1 MKGHHPPLLVTVML
15 VGGMVHGQTPS
26 ESSGAPSASAVDHA
40 AVFKEMD
47 KNGDDR
53 ISRVEAAADGIQ
65 GDAFAKLDTNKD
77 GWLSREEYAK
87 RLLPK

>member
-1 MKGHHPPLLVTVML
+1 MKGHIPVLATVML

-26 ESSGAPSASAVDHA
+26 QSSGAPSASAVDHA

-53 ISRVEAAADGIQ
+53 ISRVEAAADGIR
-65 GDAFAKLDTNKD
+65 DDEFAKLDANKD
-77 GWLSREEYAK
+77 GWLSRDEYTK
-87 RLLPK
+87 RLLPR

>member
-1 MKGHHPPLLVTVML
+1 MKSRISILVAGMLL
-15 VGGMVHGQTPS
+15 GAGVHAQAPS
-26 ESSGAPSASAVDHA
+26 QSSGSPSASAVDHA

-53 ISRVEAAADGIQ
+53 ISRAEAAADGLM
-65 GDAFAKLDTNKD
+65 GDAFAKLDGNKD
-77 GWLSREEYAK
+77 GWLSKDEYAK